1 MSRTIFWD
9 EAALMLGRWVSMRG
23 PSAQLPLLLGAKKRS
38 LPAAQLHDSQDAA
51 PVLLFLNLKNGADA
65 SQSWCESLDRNG
77 ADGACTE
84 SAHAQSL
91 THRGSLLRKQTEIQ
105 TGFLSCQVTSLP
117 IKVLHLKKRE
127 LCQVEIIQGSKEQ
140 HALSPSHK
148 LDIHPN
154 GLNHQ
159 GWASSGELLGSE
171 GTSSVPVSRAKSRG
185 T

>member
-1 MSRTIFWD
+1 M
-9 EAALMLGRWVSMRG
+9 
-23 PSAQLPLLLGAKKRS
+23 
-38 LPAAQLHDSQDAA
+38 
-51 PVLLFLNLKNGADA
+51 
-65 SQSWCESLDRNG
+65 
-77 ADGACTE
+77 
-84 SAHAQSL
+84 HAQSL
-91 THRGSLLRKQTEIQ
+91 THGGSLLRKQTEIQ
-105 TGFLSCQVTSLP
+105 TGFLNCQVTSLP

-140 HALSPSHK
+140 CALSPSHK

-185 T
+185 TWSKGKGGYGQSGWGVALGHFPRYHGSIAGDSGLCRGGPGGLLRGGDGRFWLYRVSMIFPDWLQQVSLAVGSAWANSSSHMGA

>member
-1 MSRTIFWD
+1 MSRTVFWD

-38 LPAAQLHDSQDAA
+38 PPAAQLHDSQDVG
-51 PVLLFLNLKNGADA
+51 PVLLFLNLKNGAEA
-65 SQSWCESLDRNG
+65 SQNCCESLDRNG
-77 ADGACTE
+77 AE
-84 SAHAQSL
+84 SVHAQSL
-91 THRGSLLRKQTEIQ
+91 THGGSLLRKQTEIQ
-105 TGFLSCQVTSLP
+105 TGFLNCQVTSLP

-140 HALSPSHK
+140 CALSPSHK